1 MFVDSF
7 AKCLSP
13 VEEDFVV
20 DIIRKKMKMN
30 LLIFFKDLSADQKPL
45 LMISSLQPFL
55 QQLKQYPQWQ
65 TFLPV

>member
-13 VEEDFVV
+13 VEEEFIF

-30 LLIFFKDLSADQKPL
+30 LLIFLKDLSADQKP
-45 LMISSLQPFL
+45 
-55 QQLKQYPQWQ
+55 QQQQYPV
-65 TFLPV
+65 LSRLGLL